1 MRGPWHLEP
10 LSRFW
15 RERRGPP
22 AKRVGG
28 EGLYAGLCKTLT
40 SQAVGLGP
48 SSPGESGRGAV
59 RRWGLTLFAALALA
73 GCGEIAGGDDRAEI
87 YLQRFFGECG
97 AQYGGATDVSKVEG
111 ECGIVTAM
119 INKFNAGNPDVHVSS
134 NVVAWPGYP
143 QLSAQMAAR
152 DPPDLVTMH
161 TGMISDYAAEG
172 LLEPIEP
179 YLAEAGIAPTALTEA
194 SRGAVTIG
202 ARLYGLPFDTHG
214 GLFHINTRLFEKA
227 GLMKGGKPVL
237 PNSPEEMLAHARQ
250 FTARTGKPYIIQSL
264 VGDNA
269 YAARN
274 LYTYL
279 LAQDAAL
286 FPTPKTIRLQTPE
299 AERIVDFFRTITAS
313 GTSTRNQD
321 TPAAI
326 ASFMSGEGGI
336 YPTGTW
342 MIGQFEAE
350 ANTPGRPLFQSY
362 TVYPYPRLWGEAV
375 SYVSGHAWVVPRRER
390 TAEQRRAI
398 GRFFRFIA
406 QHNFDWARTGHLPAF
421 KAVVESPQFK
431 ALPHR
436 VNIAPVASTGRPLPG
451 GVQRQNA
458 IEGLVGEEVAA
469 AFNGQ
474 KSTRR
479 ALADAERRVNELLAG
494 LD

>member
-1 MRGPWHLEP
+1 MRLLVP
-10 LSRFW
+10 
-15 RERRGPP
+15 
-22 AKRVGG
+22 
-28 EGLYAGLCKTLT
+28 
-40 SQAVGLGP
+40 
-48 SSPGESGRGAV
+48 
-59 RRWGLTLFAALALA
+59 LFAAMLVASCSEATA
-73 GCGEIAGGDDRAEI
+73 GDERAEI

-97 AQYGGATDVSKVEG
+97 AQYGRATDVSKVEG
-111 ECGIVTAM
+111 ECGIITAM
-119 INKFNAGNPDVHVSS
+119 INKFNVQNPDVRVSS

-161 TGMISDYAAEG
+161 TGVIPDYAAEG

-179 YLAEAGIAPTALTEA
+179 YLKEAQLAPSALTDA
-194 SRGAVTIG
+194 SRSAVTVG
-202 ARLYGLPFDTHG
+202 GKLYGLPFDTHG
-214 GLFHINTRLFEKA
+214 GLFHINTRLFAQA

-237 PNSPEEMLAHARQ
+237 PTSPQEMLAQARQ
-250 FTARTGKPYIIQSL
+250 FTERTGKPYLIQSL

-279 LAQDAAL
+279 LAQDAVL
-286 FPTPKTIRLQTPE
+286 FPDPRTIRLRTPE
-299 AERIVDFFRTITAS
+299 AKRIVDFFRAITAS

-326 ASFMSGEGGI
+326 ATFMNGEGGI

-350 ANTPGRPLFQSY
+350 ANTPGRPLYKNY
-362 TVYPYPRLWGEAV
+362 TVYPYPRLWGEKV

-390 TAEQRRAI
+390 TAALRQAI
-398 GRFFRFIA
+398 ARFFRFA
-406 QHNFDWARTGHLPAF
+406 AEHNHDWARTGHLPAF
-421 KAVVESPQFK
+421 KAVIESPAFQ

-436 VNIAPVASTGRPLPG
+436 ANIAPIARTGRPLPG

-474 KSTRR
+474 KSTDQ
-479 ALADAERRVNELLAG
+479 ALADAERRVNEFLAQV
-494 LD
+494 D